1 MRERIKRLIRRWP
14 IAESAARF
22 LVDRRYRMARKYLR
36 GIGMEIGALDR
47 PLILPKSAKAYYLDR
62 MPLAELR
69 RHYAEHSHKPFFIS
83 LIGDGEKLDCIRDGA
98 LDFIVANHMIEHC
111 QDPIG
116 TLKTFLSKLRVGGR
130 IFMAVPDMRRTFDR
144 DREPTTWDHLF
155 HDHRNGPQ
163 MSRHEHYLQWAEL
176 VNHVDPEAIERR
188 AAELE
193 AMDYSIHFH
202 CWTMDG
208 FRDFLDR
215 CRSLLPLRV
224 VGAVGYRN
232 ENIFIINKI
241 DAAA

>member
-62 MPLAELR
+62 LPLAELR
-69 RHYAEHSHKPFFIS
+69 RHYAEHSHKQFFIS
-83 LIGDGEKLDCIRDGA
+83 LVGDGEKLDCIRDGA

-130 IFMAVPDMRRTFDR
+130 IFMAVPDMRQPSTVIVNPRRGIIYFV
-144 DREPTTWDHLF
+144 TTKTARKHPGTNIIC
-155 HDHRNGPQ
+155 NGPN
-163 MSRHEHYLQWAEL
+163 SLITLIRRISSVALPNWNPWTTVFIFTAGRWTAF
-176 VNHVDPEAIERR
+176 AIFLTAV
-188 AAELE
+188 AA
-193 AMDYSIHFH
+193 
-202 CWTMDG
+202 CC
-208 FRDFLDR
+208 R
-215 CRSLLPLRV
+215 CGWLAR
-224 VGAVGYRN
+224 
-232 ENIFIINKI
+232 
-241 DAAA
+241 